1 MTVSGSCLNERDP
14 IRMNMADVTVSDCS
28 FILQAFSNDEV
39 ETSRKWVESARMYQ
53 QQLEEAWRSTR
64 WLMDAITYA
73 RDKTSPGISLNLIY
87 NSLLEQ
93 SSATKLA
100 VGDSF
105 GKSSDDGYHSD
116 KISIGGS
123 TGSDKLQLSPNS
135 APPVTIQNNT
145 NNNNG
150 EYYDGELDYHHLP
163 ASGTNQEQLEP
174 GILRVYAAYNSG
186 LTKGTSVMLH
196 VTPKTTAR
204 EVVNLVVMQLNQA
217 VIRKGLSGP
226 TYTESKLLDFCLV
239 AVIGPRERVLRDD
252 YRLLQLQNP
261 WTKGKLYVRLKN
273 NLLAA
278 LEHGETTD
286 V

>member
-1 MTVSGSCLNERDP
+1 
-14 IRMNMADVTVSDCS
+14 
-28 FILQAFSNDEV
+28 
-39 ETSRKWVESARMYQ
+39 
-53 QQLEEAWRSTR
+53 
-64 WLMDAITYA
+64 MDAITYA
-73 RDKTSPGISLNLIY
+73 RDKTSPGITLNQLY
-87 NSLLEQ
+87 NSILEQ
-93 SSATKLA
+93 SSANNPTD
-100 VGDSF
+100 GI

-123 TGSDKLQLSPNS
+123 TNSDKLQVSPS
-135 APPVTIQNNT
+135 GAGCKGVVSLNNT

-150 EYYDGELDYHHLP
+150 QYYDGELDYHHLP
-163 ASGTNQEQLEP
+163 AASSSSCETLEP

-186 LTKGTSVMLH
+186 LAKGTSVMLH

-226 TYTESKLLDFCLV
+226 TYTDSKLLDFCLV

-278 LEHGETTD
+278 LEHGETTE